1 MILTSKV
8 LGMAAG
14 TVRIPAAKAIPSSP
28 IAELHFAPYM
38 YGNPYQDLLYSAFGE
53 SDISVYGHRSIAGA
67 IKAIETSTAAN
78 KILHLHWLNVILAEA
93 ADSEIPNRISEFK
106 SQLQRAK
113 AAGAKIVWTVHNVL
127 PHEGYQ
133 MEPSIEV
140 RKTIVAAA
148 DVVHVMSPETVVR
161 CKTYFDIPAEKVIRI
176 EHAGYHG
183 FYPELSKDISPKKMW
198 GLPERA
204 NVLVSLGGIKPY
216 KGLGDFAAVFQK
228 HASSDTHFLI
238 AGKAAADFN
247 KSELARAAEFSTNL
261 HVFPE
266 MVADSQVTSLM
277 QMADA
282 VVIPYQA
289 SLNSGALALGLTYGK
304 PILARATAGSTHLL
318 KTGAGKIY
326 QDESDLPKY
335 LSSLDWLKSATTEAA
350 IVSAQI
356 DQTKRSQETA
366 NIFRVF
372 ALEGTAA
379 AQKKA
384 SSYE

>member
-14 TVRIPAAKAIPSSP
+14 TVRIPPAKAIPTNP
-28 IAELHFAPYM
+28 IAEIHFAPYM
-38 YGNPYQDLLYSAFGE
+38 YGNPYQDLLYSAYGD
-53 SDISVYGHRSIAGA
+53 SDMSVHGHRSIAGA
-67 IKAIETSTAAN
+67 IKAIEVSTAAT

-93 ADSEIPNRISEFK
+93 TDSEIPNRISEFK
-106 SQLQRAK
+106 TQLQRAK

-140 RKTIVAAA
+140 RKAIVAAA
-148 DVVHVMSPETVVR
+148 DIVHVMNPETVIR
-161 CKTYFDIPAEKVIRI
+161 CQPYFEIPVEKVIRI
-176 EHAGYHG
+176 EHAGYHS
-183 FYPELSKDISPKKMW
+183 FYPELAGSISRKKMW

-228 HASSDTHFLI
+228 HAQSDTHFLI

-247 KSELARAAEFSTNL
+247 KSELAKAAEFSTNL

-266 MVADSQVTSLM
+266 MVADSQVSSLM
-277 QMADA
+277 QMAAA

-318 KTGAGKIY
+318 NSGAGKIY
-326 QDESDLPKY
+326 KDESELPNF
-335 LSSLDWLKSATTEAA
+335 LNSLDWLPAAAAEAQT
-350 IVSAQI
+350 VSNQI
-356 DQTKRSQETA
+356 DHAKRSVETA

-372 ALEGTAA
+372 VLEGTAA

-384 SSYE
+384 TSYE